1 MKMKLFHVDSFTNTI
16 FKGNPAAV
24 CFLNKWLDDEI
35 MSSIAVE
42 NNLAETAF
50 CMVNEDGYHLRWF
63 TPEYEIDLCG
73 HATLA
78 TAHIIFTEIEPDSD
92 RIEFESVSGT
102 LTVTRDVNGKGY
114 VMDFPSRMPVK
125 SDLPDVILKG
135 IGKDPVEVYKSRD
148 YVLVYETEEDVVNI
162 NPDRELLNTINIDP
176 GGVIVTAKGDDIDF
190 VSRFFTPQASIFEDP
205 VTGSAHC
212 SLIPFWAERLGKQTM
227 VAKQLSDREG
237 MLYCE
242 NADDRVFIKG
252 EAVTFFKGE
261 IYL

>member
-1 MKMKLFHVDSFTNTI
+1 MKLKLFHVDSFTDTL

-24 CFLNKWLDDEI
+24 CFLNEWLDDSV
-35 MSSIAVE
+35 MSSIAIE

-50 CMVNEDGYHLRWF
+50 CVINHNGYHLRWF

-78 TAHIIFTEIEPDSD
+78 TAHIIFTEIEPDISS
-92 RIEFESVSGT
+92 IVFESASGK
-102 LTVTRDVNGKGY
+102 LTVTRDTEGKGY
-114 VMDFPSRMPVK
+114 IMDFPSRMPLK
-125 SDLPDVILKG
+125 SELPDIIQKG

-148 YVLVYETEEDVVNI
+148 YVLVYNTEEDVINI
-162 NPDRELLNTINIDP
+162 TPDRELLNTINIDP
-176 GGVIVTAKGDDIDF
+176 GGVIVTAKSESVDF

-212 SLIPFWAERLGKQTM
+212 SLVPFWAERLGKQKM
-227 VAKQLSDREG
+227 VAKQLSDRTG
-237 MLYCE
+237 TLYCE
-242 NADDRVFIKG
+242 NSGERVFIKG